1 MNIYPLSSLVNQ
13 FRDVKISRKTRFI
26 MWFSGE
32 LLYFIS
38 KGYGDIPRLLKI
50 LKLHLVSLDHF

>member
-13 FRDVKISRKTRFI
+13 FRDVKISKKTQFI

-32 LLYFIS
+32 FL
-38 KGYGDIPRLLKI
+38 GDFLFSRLFSSYL
-50 LKLHLVSLDHF
+50 